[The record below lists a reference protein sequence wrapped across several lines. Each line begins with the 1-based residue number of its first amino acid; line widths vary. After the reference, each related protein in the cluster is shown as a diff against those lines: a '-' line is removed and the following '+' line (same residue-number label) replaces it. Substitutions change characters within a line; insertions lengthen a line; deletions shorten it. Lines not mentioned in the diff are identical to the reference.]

1 MTCYAIIAGGGTS
14 GHVLPALAVAESI
27 LETGHS
33 RDEVVYFGTLRGI
46 ETKLVPPTGLSLHLF
61 DVNGLKR
68 EFSTSACWNNL
79 LFAPKLIRSSW
90 QAWKLLKHLRPRVV
104 VSVGGYASLPA
115 VIGARVLRIPVVVI
129 TYDRTPGR
137 SSAITSRFAAAVA
150 SAFPDSPLPRS
161 QFTGAPVRREIRTLV
176 RREDRVAARERLGID
191 SERFCVGVIGGSLGS
206 GVLNAAIQDFAKERM
221 NDRGLAIRH
230 VVGERFID
238 SYRDSLMAAG
248 VPFVKV
254 DEKAVPTRPE
264 HVESGLQYQIIGYE
278 EDMASMYAAVDVIVG
293 RGGAGTVA
301 EVAVTGT
308 PAVLI
313 PWAQA
318 ADDHQTA
325 NVRWLAD
332 NGGAV
337 FLSEDSCRQELSNV
351 LTSLQQVPESREQ
364 LGQQAYALGEKNRV
378 GAIAALIES
387 VALPQVAP

>member
-79 LFAPKLIRSSW
+79 FFVPKLIRSSW

-161 QFTGAPVRREIRTLV
+161 QFTGAPVRRELRTLV
-176 RREDRVAARERLGID
+176 RREARVAARERLGID

-206 GVLNAAIQDFAKERM
+206 GVLNAATQDFAKERM

-254 DEKAVPTRPE
+254 DGKAVPTRAE

-378 GAIAALIES
+378 GAIAALIKS
-387 VALPQVAP
+387 VALPQEAP